1 MARELKTVDVTH
13 VPELLRLARE
23 VRASRE
29 PRVLR
34 GDGEDLA
41 ILTPTG
47 SAWRRTR
54 RRELAEDDP
63 LWTLVGSATDAAPTD
78 ASKKH
83 EYLGEAPRPAQS

>member
-1 MARELKTVDVTH
+1 MARELKAIDVTL
-13 VPELLRLARE
+13 VPELLRIARE

-41 ILTPTG
+41 ILSPTG
-47 SAWRRTR
+47 SPR
-54 RRELAEDDP
+54 RRSRRRVLAEDDP
-63 LWTLVGSATDAAPTD
+63 IWSLVGSATDATPTD

-83 EYLGEAPRPAQS
+83 EYLGEADTPDRS